1 MNAVVLCGGV
11 GERFRPLRDEKFLV
25 DLLGRPLLLH
35 IVDRLR
41 DAGIDQFT
49 FVANAANVAELQRLV
64 QGALDDVPCRV
75 VVQDDRSGMAGAVE
89 AAGEHLEAPVLIVS
103 SNDVLEEGAYRKMVE
118 AAESLD
124 CDAALL
130 ACRVGSYFPG
140 GYLVVDADMRV
151 TGIVEKPEP
160 GSEPSDLVNVVV
172 HYHREPL
179 KLLEALSRAETSR
192 DDRYEVALDLFIR
205 EGRRVVAVPYVG
217 FWSPLKYPWDVFP
230 VMEHFVWGVRRRVAM
245 SARVAPGAIIEGTV
259 VLADG
264 ARVLENAVIRGPA
277 YIGEK
282 AIIGNNVLI
291 RGGCHI
297 GAGSVVGFSTEVK
310 HSYIGKNCWFHSNYV
325 GDSVIDDRCSFGSG
339 AVTANLRF
347 DEGIVQ
353 VQVNGDKVA
362 TGMDKLGVIMGA
374 GSRVGINASLMPG
387 VLVGP
392 GAVVGPHVCLTGNL
406 APGHRA
412 LSRAEYRVEDLGDMA
427 PGSAREAMRRK
438 LDSSAP

>member
-1 MNAVVLCGGV
+1 
-11 GERFRPLRDEKFLV
+11 
-25 DLLGRPLLLH
+25 
-35 IVDRLR
+35 
-41 DAGIDQFT
+41 
-49 FVANAANVAELQRLV
+49 
-64 QGALDDVPCRV
+64 
-75 VVQDDRSGMAGAVE
+75 
-89 AAGEHLEAPVLIVS
+89 
-103 SNDVLEEGAYRKMVE
+103 
-118 AAESLD
+118 
-124 CDAALL
+124 
-130 ACRVGSYFPG
+130 
-140 GYLVVDADMRV
+140 
-151 TGIVEKPEP
+151 
-160 GSEPSDLVNVVV
+160 
-172 HYHREPL
+172 
-179 KLLEALSRAETSR
+179 
-192 DDRYEVALDLFIR
+192 
-205 EGRRVVAVPYVG
+205 
-217 FWSPLKYPWDVFP
+217 
-230 VMEHFVWGVRRRVAM
+230 M

-374 GSRVGINASLMPG
+374 GSQVGINASLMPG

>member
-1 MNAVVLCGGV
+1 VNALLLCGGV
-11 GERFRPLRDEKFLV
+11 GNRFRPLQDNKFLL
-25 DLLGRPLLLH
+25 DFLGQPLFLH

-41 DAGIDQFT
+41 DAGVDRFT
-49 FVANAANVAELQRLV
+49 FVANSANVAELQRLV
-64 QGALDDVPCRV
+64 QGSLDDVSCRV
-75 VVQDDRSGMAGAVE
+75 VVQEDRSGMAGAVE
-89 AAGEHLEAPVLIVS
+89 AAGEHLDGPVLIVS

-140 GYLVVDADMRV
+140 GYLVVDGDMRV
-151 TGIVEKPEP
+151 TGIVEKPKP

-192 DDRYEVALDLFIR
+192 DDRYEVALDLLIR
-205 EGRRVVAVPYVG
+205 EGRRVLAVPYVG

-259 VLADG
+259 VVADG
-264 ARVLENAVIRGPA
+264 ARVLENAVVRGPA

-362 TGMDKLGVIMGA
+362 TGMDKLGVISGGGEPGGHQRQPHAGSAGGA
-374 GSRVGINASLMPG
+374 GGG
-387 VLVGP
+387 G
-392 GAVVGPHVCLTGNL
+392 
-406 APGHRA
+406 
-412 LSRAEYRVEDLGDMA
+412 
-427 PGSAREAMRRK
+427 
-438 LDSSAP
+438 